1 MSSSNCQSVCVVG
14 VIFLIALGSMAYI
27 GYFSGVEKEEII
39 VARIKELDL
48 SLDLKDS
55 ASKTESYLNE
65 GNQ

>member
-1 MSSSNCQSVCVVG
+1 
-14 VIFLIALGSMAYI
+14 MAYI